1 MLNSPR
7 YTSSLY
13 LLSSTFYTSKLVA
26 QQYDNL
32 PVILVQDEQ
41 HDIGR
46 STLLTKNI
54 DRQQADN
61 AAALVNV
68 LPGVNMSGSPRPG
81 GQNINIWGLV
91 IVKMSV
97 LN

>member
-1 MLNSPR
+1 M
-7 YTSSLY
+7 
-13 LLSSTFYTSKLVA
+13 LSSTFYTSKLIA
-26 QQYDNL
+26 QQYDAL
-32 PVILVQDEQ
+32 PVILVQNEQ
-41 HDIGR
+41 YDIGR

-81 GQNINIWGLV
+81 GQNINIWGFGD
-91 IVKMSV
+91 SEDV
-97 LN
+97 L

>member
-1 MLNSPR
+1 M
-7 YTSSLY
+7 
-13 LLSSTFYTSKLVA
+13 LSSTFYTSKLIA
-26 QQYDNL
+26 QQYDAL
-32 PVILVQDEQ
+32 PVILVQNEQ
-41 HDIGR
+41 YDIGR

-61 AAALVNV
+61 ATALVNV

-81 GQNINIWGLV
+81 GQNINIGDLV